1 MTMKY
6 IRELLKARN
15 EDNEILDRSW
25 VARAGARLIQVSAV
39 MRAVEPMI
47 VLIVSLALMSTPAF
61 AQGSIFGQDDQTVG
75 NGTREAIRWAR
86 NMLFLMGVGGVMW
99 GVVNIMMEKAWLKQM
114 LGGGLA
120 MTVGGVITLVQSL
133 SGGKSVD
140 IDTDLG
146 Q

>member
-15 EDNEILDRSW
+15 ENNEILDQSR
-25 VARAGARLIQVSAV
+25 VARAGARLIQFSAV
-39 MRAVEPMI
+39 MRAVEPTI
-47 VLIVSLALMSTPAF
+47 VLIASLALMSTPAL
-61 AQGSIFGQDDQTVG
+61 AQGSIFGQDDQTIG
-75 NGTREAIRWAR
+75 NGTKEAIRWAR
-86 NMLFLMGVGGVMW
+86 NMMFLMGVGGVMW
-99 GVVNIMMEKAWLKQM
+99 GVFNIMTEKAWLKQM

-140 IDTDLG
+140 IDVDLG